1 MTTLDLTGQQAAYN
15 LIAPKIQQLKD
26 AMDLRKSIW
35 DKLPVNK
42 KIAWIQSGKDPIMG
56 LAWTVYKYLRNNFF
70 GSETDE
76 YL

>member
-1 MTTLDLTGQQAAYN
+1 MAILNLIGQQAAYN

-35 DKLPVNK
+35 NKLTVVK
-42 KIAWIQSGKDPIMG
+42 KIKWIRSDKDPLIW
-56 LAWTVYKYLRNNFF
+56 LAWSVYKYLRNNFF

>member
-1 MTTLDLTGQQAAYN
+1 MTKLNLSVQQGAYN
-15 LIAPKIQQLKD
+15 MIAPKIQQLRGT
-26 AMDLRKSIW
+26 MELRKEVW
-35 DKLPVNK
+35 DKLPVTK